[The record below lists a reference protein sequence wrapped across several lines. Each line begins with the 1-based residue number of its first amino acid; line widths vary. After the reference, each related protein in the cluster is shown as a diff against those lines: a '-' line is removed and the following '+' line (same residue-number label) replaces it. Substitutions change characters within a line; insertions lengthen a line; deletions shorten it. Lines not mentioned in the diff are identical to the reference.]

1 MDMVG
6 PASQSY
12 FSQRLRLRY
21 VDWGNAE
28 KPPLILLHGGK
39 DHCRNWDWVAQELRN
54 DWHIIAPDIRGHGDS
69 QWSTD
74 GNYAMMAMVTDLA
87 QLIHQLDLSPVSIV
101 AHSMGGNIALR
112 YTGLY
117 PDTVRRLVAIEGLG
131 PGPEMLAE
139 REKVGQLQRLRNSI
153 EEKRKAAGRQVKRY
167 AAFDDALKR
176 MQEANDHLS
185 DEQAR
190 HLTTYAVI
198 RNEDG
203 SYSWKFDPYVQHWD
217 TVDLQQSD
225 IYRLWNNI
233 TCPTQLHYGDDSWAS
248 NPQKDGR
255 IKHFGDNVAVKS
267 FANAGHWLHHDQ
279 FDQFVGELKAFL

>member
-1 MDMVG
+1 MDLVG
-6 PASQSY
+6 PASHSY
-12 FSQRLRLRY
+12 FSQRLRLHY
-21 VDWGNAE
+21 ADWGNAE
-28 KPPLILLHGGK
+28 KLPLILLHGGR

-69 QWSTD
+69 QWSSD
-74 GNYAMMAMVTDLA
+74 GNYTTMTMVTDLA
-87 QLIHQLDLSPVSIV
+87 QLIYQLDLSPVTIV

-131 PGPEMLAE
+131 PSPAMLAE
-139 REKVGQLQRLRNSI
+139 RDKVGQLQRVRKSI
-153 EEKRKAAGRQVKRY
+153 EEKRKSAGRQVKRY
-167 AAFDDALKR
+167 ATFDDALKR
-176 MQEANDHLS
+176 MQAANGHLS
-185 DEQAR
+185 DEQAQ
-190 HLTTYAVI
+190 HLTTHAVI

-217 TVDLQQSD
+217 GIDLSQDD
-225 IYRLWNNI
+225 IHELWSSI

-248 NPQKDGR
+248 NPEKDGR
-255 IKHFGDNVAVKS
+255 IQYFGDNVSVKS

-279 FDQFVGELKAFL
+279 FDQFVAELRAFL